1 MPMNGVSRSV
11 CALTVLALLFTVPV
25 WARWLRSVGLNLG
38 GFPGA
43 LQWLHRENE
52 RKAEL
57 NVAQVRCWRLL
68 EARQRVIEDLAH
80 GRLQLLEA
88 ARQWRDL
95 NPGPHHQ
102 LADLLVHIK
111 TGASDDERLCRH
123 TIQLIENSSELP
135 PEETRRVIARLEAEL
150 EEHLAR
156 HGTVV
161 LPEPRPRAAHALCD
175 GPGRRLSP
183 PKVLLAK
190 PHALQ

>member
-1 MPMNGVSRSV
+1 MHGVSRSV
-11 CALTVLALLFTVPV
+11 CALTVLALLFAVPV

-52 RKAEL
+52 RKEEL
-57 NVAQVRCWRLL
+57 NATRARCLRLL
-68 EARQRVIEDLAH
+68 EARRRVLKDLAH
-80 GRLQLLEA
+80 GRLRLLEA
-88 ARQWRDL
+88 TRQWRDL
-95 NPGPHHQ
+95 SPVPHHQ
-102 LADLLVHIK
+102 LTDMLAHIK
-111 TGASDDERLCRH
+111 PGASYDERLCRH
-123 TIQLIENSSELP
+123 TIHLIEYSWELP

-161 LPEPRPRAAHALCD
+161 LPEPRPLAADAQGD

-183 PKVLLAK
+183 PKALLAK
-190 PHALQ
+190 PHTLQ